1 MAVPTQGQNQRQN
14 QRQSRGGRVDPA
26 RRAVCDVLL
35 AVENRGA
42 YANLLL
48 PSMLRERQVSGRDAA
63 LATELCYG
71 TLRGQGTYDAILGVC
86 SDRRVDRMD
95 PPVREVLRLGVHQL
109 LATRIAA
116 HAAVATSV
124 DLAKAVAGHK
134 PAGFVNAVLR
144 RVSARD
150 MEGWMA
156 VVAPDRAT
164 DPAGHLAVRHSYP
177 PWIVTAF
184 REALGEAADGELTET
199 EQMLA
204 AGNVGPRVTLC
215 AIPGRCEP
223 GELTGTD
230 LPGTDL
236 AAAEPARWSP
246 YGAYLASGDPAA
258 ITAVRERRATV
269 QDEASQLAVLA
280 LSRAEV
286 TGQDRLWL
294 DMCAGP
300 GGKAA
305 LLAGLAAGR
314 GARLLASDVRER
326 RAAMAR
332 DTITAATRP
341 AAAPPAAAP
350 PAAPPPAATQP
361 DVGARTGAVVADGTA
376 PAWRAGAF
384 DRVLADVPCS
394 GLGSLRRRP
403 ESRWRRSPGQLAE
416 LGQLQRSL
424 LAAALDSVRPGGVVG
439 YVTCSPHLAETR
451 DVLADVLA
459 GRADLEVLDA
469 PALLPEVTGV
479 SCPAPYG
486 KYVQFWP
493 HRHGTDAIFLA
504 IIRRLPLHDHS

>member
-1 MAVPTQGQNQRQN
+1 MTVSAQGQNQRQ
-14 QRQSRGGRVDPA
+14 SRAGRVDPA

-35 AVENRGA
+35 AVANRGA

-48 PSMLRERQVSGRDAA
+48 PSMLRERQLSGRDAA

-86 SDRRVDRMD
+86 SDRKVARMD

-184 REALGEAADGELTET
+184 REALGEAADGELAET
-199 EQMLA
+199 EQLLA
-204 AGNVGPRVTLC
+204 AGNTGPRVTLC

-230 LPGTDL
+230 LG
-236 AAAEPARWSP
+236 ASEPARWSP
-246 YGAYLASGDPAA
+246 YGVYLAHGDPAA
-258 ITAVRERRATV
+258 IAAVRERRATV

-314 GARLLASDVRER
+314 DARLLASDVRER

-332 DTITAATRP
+332 DTITAATQT
-341 AAAPPAAAP
+341 AKNALAG
-350 PAAPPPAATQP
+350 T
-361 DVGARTGAVVADGTA
+361 VIADGTA

-403 ESRWRRSPGQLAE
+403 ESRWRRSPGQVAE
-416 LGQLQRSL
+416 LGKLQRSL
-424 LAAALDSVRPGGVVG
+424 LETALDSVRPGGVVG
-439 YVTCSPHLAETR
+439 YVTCSPHIAETR
-451 DVLADVLA
+451 DVLTDVLA

-504 IIRRLPLHDHS
+504 VIRRRG